1 MKILSVITAL
11 LFACLFTVK
20 AITLPDRMYA
30 DSAHAP
36 FYLGVASGDPIQDKV
51 IIWTHINSAN
61 GNETVFW
68 QIATDINFSQ
78 IITSGDTITDASRD
92 YTVKVDVIGLQ
103 ANTTYF
109 YRFYN
114 AQNNYSATGRTKTA
128 PAGDSN
134 ELKFAIGSCSS
145 IYSAYFNAYRKI
157 AQRDDLNLVI
167 HLGDYIYD
175 FVDEDE
181 EIRVPNPYPTE
192 PTNLTEWRSLHKYY
206 LLDPDFRFAKQ
217 QHPFAIIWD
226 NHDFSFGTGL
236 AGQQAFMEFTPTRQV
251 NDTVFNRIY
260 RKLSYSNLA
269 DIILADAT
277 QFTNQDIIAP
287 GENSM
292 LGNEQFRWFME
303 TLTNSTAQWKVVGT
317 QKNFT
322 RWKVAALAQLVGD
335 PEGTLSKKSW
345 DGYDLER
352 LKIVEALRDS
362 QINNV
367 IFLSGDMHVSIA
379 AEVAIDPIDSI
390 NYNAETGDGSY
401 AVEFMPTSIGR
412 GNFDERGFSS
422 NLLDVVYD
430 VSNASNPHH
439 RYLEVTEHG
448 YGVLHLKKDSS
459 LAQFWYQDILSV
471 TEEERLG
478 KQMTVMNNENKWKRY
493 ANDNTS
499 AENIFSQKKSIV
511 KVYPNPVN
519 DKLNIEIANEI
530 KEPLKVSVFSLA
542 GIWHGTLV
550 VDHKQLPFQKNTTTL
565 STEYL
570 KKGVYILSIEGKD
583 FYSGSMFLKN

>member
-1 MKILSVITAL
+1 MKSVIITIITL
-11 LFACLFTVK
+11 LFFSEIN

-30 DSAHAP
+30 DSTHAP
-36 FYLGVASGDPIQDKV
+36 FYLGVASGDPMADRV
-51 IIWTHINSAN
+51 IIWTHITTSNNS
-61 GNETVFW
+61 ETVFW
-68 QIATDINFSQ
+68 QVATDNAFSQ
-78 IITSGDTITDASRD
+78 IIASGDTTTDASKD
-92 YTVKVDVIGLQ
+92 FTVKVDITGLQ

-109 YRFYN
+109 YRFFN
-114 AQNNYSATGRTKTA
+114 TQNNYSATGRTKTA
-128 PAGDSN
+128 PTGDIN

-167 HLGDYIYD
+167 HLGDYLYD

-181 EIRVPNPYPTE
+181 EIRVPVPYPTE
-192 PTNLTEWRSLHKYY
+192 PTNLTDWRSLHKYY
-206 LLDPDFRFAKQ
+206 ALDPDFRLARQ

-226 NHDFSFGTGL
+226 NHDFTFSTGIS
-236 AGQQAFMEFTPTRQV
+236 GQQAFMEFTPTRQV

-269 DIILADAT
+269 DIILADAL
-277 QFTNQDIIAP
+277 QFRDQDVIAP

-292 LGNEQFRWFME
+292 LGIEQFEWFME
-303 TLTNSTAQWKVVGT
+303 TLNNSTAQWKVVGT

-322 RWKVAALAQLVGD
+322 RWKVAALAQLVND
-335 PEGTLSKKSW
+335 PEGTLNKKSW
-345 DGYDLER
+345 DGFNLER
-352 LKIVEALRDS
+352 LKIVETLRDS

-390 NYNAETGDGSY
+390 NYNAATGDGSY

-412 GNFDERGFSS
+412 GNFDERGFSATFL
-422 NLLDVVYD
+422 NVVYD

-448 YGVLHLKKDSS
+448 YVILHFKKDIS

-493 ANDNTS
+493 PNDNTS
-499 AENIFSQKKSIV
+499 VEGVFKNKQQVKIF
-511 KVYPNPVN
+511 PNPVN
-519 DKLNIEIANEI
+519 DRLNIEITNEI

-550 VDHKQLPFQKNTTTL
+550 IDNKQLPFEKNTTTI
-565 STEYL
+565 STEHL
-570 KKGVYILSIEGKD
+570 KKGVYILSVEGKD
-583 FYSGSMFLKN
+583 FYSGNMFLKN

>member
-1 MKILSVITAL
+1 
-11 LFACLFTVK
+11 
-20 AITLPDRMYA
+20 
-30 DSAHAP
+30 
-36 FYLGVASGDPIQDKV
+36 LGVASGDPMQDKV
-51 IIWTHINSAN
+51 IIWTHITTSNNS
-61 GNETVFW
+61 ETVFW
-68 QIATDINFSQ
+68 QVATDNAFSQ
-78 IITSGDTITDASRD
+78 IIASGDTLTDVSRD
-92 YTVKVDVIGLQ
+92 FTVKVDVVNLQ
-103 ANTTYF
+103 PNTTYY
-109 YRFYN
+109 YRFFN

-128 PAGDSN
+128 PIGDID
-134 ELKFAIGSCSS
+134 ELKFAVGSCSS

-157 AQRDDLNLVI
+157 AQRNDLNLVI
-167 HLGDYIYD
+167 HLGDYVYD

-181 EIRVPNPYPTE
+181 EIRVPAPYPTE
-192 PTNLTEWRSLHKYY
+192 PTNLSDWRSLHKYY
-206 LLDPDFRFAKQ
+206 ALDPDFRLAKQ

-226 NHDFSFGTGL
+226 NHDFSSGTGL

-269 DIILADAT
+269 DIILADAM
-277 QFTNQDIIAP
+277 QFKDQDIIAP

-292 LGNEQFRWFME
+292 LGNEQFQWFMQ
-303 TLTNSTAQWKVVGT
+303 TLNNSTAQWKVVGT

-335 PEGTLSKKSW
+335 PEGTLSTKSW

-412 GNFDERGFSS
+412 GNFDERGFSATFL
-422 NLLDVVYD
+422 NVVYD

-448 YGVLHLKKDSS
+448 YGILHLKKDSS

-493 ANDNTS
+493 PNNNTS
-499 AENIFSQKKSIV
+499 VQNFFTKKQQVKIF
-511 KVYPNPVN
+511 PNPVN

-550 VDHKQLPFQKNTTTL
+550 IDNKQLPFEKNITTI
-565 STEYL
+565 STEHL
-570 KKGVYILSIEGKD
+570 KKGVYILSVEGKD